1 MALLQSQH
9 VPQRAAGRVSDPKST
24 SAGAEGWFSLKQP
37 SSVQGSSCSGILLR
51 DRCKRGLVEHHSNV
65 PDVQLTSQQ
74 GPLRSTGTIFKCFW
88 IKGVAEHKGPLI
100 PDPLYRQGQSR
111 FLQGG
116 RIATKLP
123 SSAARNWL
131 HVQELLII

>member
-1 MALLQSQH
+1 M
-9 VPQRAAGRVSDPKST
+9 
-24 SAGAEGWFSLKQP
+24 
-37 SSVQGSSCSGILLR
+37 
-51 DRCKRGLVEHHSNV
+51 EHHSNV

-111 FLQGG
+111 DRAGFSKEAELQLNFP
-116 RIATKLP
+116 ALLP
-123 SSAARNWL
+123 EIGFMCRSC
-131 HVQELLII
+131 